1 MKDLGYYPKKQK
13 TKLTLIMEERRERRS
28 LSSIFMA
35 SSELNLKRTIVSNI
49 KDIKTF
55 DFKGRQC
62 NPPSQQATV
71 ESANSPVLSIFGK

>member
-1 MKDLGYYPKKQK
+1 MKDLGYYPKKK
-13 TKLTLIMEERRERRS
+13 KLTLIMEERRERRS

-71 ESANSPVLSIFGK
+71 ESANSPVLCIFGK